1 MSKDIFEECLT
12 HSKEADIIFVNSE
25 NYRKILSNE
34 SVALTKDCAVF
45 YGMRVIPTENVDG
58 AVIMD
63 TSLLGT
69 IHLKL

>member
-12 HSKEADIIFVNSE
+12 HCEKADVIFVNSE

-34 SVALTKDCAVF
+34 SIALAKGHALL
-45 YGMRVIPTENVDG
+45 YGMQVIPTDTVDG

-69 IHLKL
+69 IHVKC